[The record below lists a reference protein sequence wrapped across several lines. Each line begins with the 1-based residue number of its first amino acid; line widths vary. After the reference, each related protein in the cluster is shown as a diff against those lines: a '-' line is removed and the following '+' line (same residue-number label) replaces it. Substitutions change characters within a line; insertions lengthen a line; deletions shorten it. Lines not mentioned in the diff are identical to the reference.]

1 MRCKFLLNSLRNVRA
16 KFEIRR
22 CTDGITEVSRC
33 MAGAK
38 GRKTTRVSRA
48 PPCDMAQSYMKYD
61 IVGARSP
68 DDLVGSI
75 VVSNRGALV
84 AQMGADDN

>member
-1 MRCKFLLNSLRNVRA
+1 MHGWCERPKDHPRFTSA
-16 KFEIRR
+16 
-22 CTDGITEVSRC
+22 S
-33 MAGAK
+33 
-38 GRKTTRVSRA
+38 
-48 PPCDMAQSYMKYD
+48 CDMAQSYMKYD

-68 DDLVGSI
+68 DDLVGPI